1 MACPV
6 CRHDNPPGSEVCL
19 GCGWVLVNDCPVC
32 GARPPIKSSFCNQC
46 GTSLDPRRD
55 ARLRVETLFNE
66 SSREGERKQVTVLF
80 ADLKGSMD
88 LLVNTDPEDARRI
101 LDPVLE
107 HMMAAVRLHEGT
119 VNQVMGDGIMA
130 LFGAPVA
137 QEDHAVRACHAAL
150 HMQEVL
156 TQHSDTTRQS
166 LGVPLLIRIGLNS
179 GEVVVRAIGSNYHM
193 DYTAVGQTTHL
204 AARMEQLARPGSVL
218 VTAETLKLAEGH
230 VQAKPLGQ
238 VSVKGLKTAID
249 VYELTGID
257 MPRSR
262 MKAFAA
268 RGLTRFVGREAELE
282 LLCRARDRTA
292 AGQGQIVGVMGEAG
306 VGKTR
311 LFYEFM
317 HQSSTEGWLVLATSA
332 VSYGKSTPYLP
343 ITEMLRTY
351 FDVDD
356 RDEAARVRERV
367 AARVVALDPEL
378 RPLLPAFGVLLGVPA
393 SDPDPR
399 WAQLDPPHR
408 RGRIHEALKRFMIG
422 ESRLRPVCL
431 ILENLHWIDLETQAF
446 IESLAEVVPH
456 HRLLLLFN
464 YRQEYRHPWLS
475 AAHVT
480 DLKITPLTPPL
491 AAELLQTLVGPDAT
505 LRPLKQIMLD
515 RAEGN
520 PFFLEEMVRSL
531 VETEALV
538 GTPGAYHLVRP
549 VRAVQVPESVKA
561 LLAARIDRLPF
572 EEERLLQSAAV
583 IGRHVDVGL
592 LREIADVPES
602 ELHGQLAHLQAAGFL
617 YESRRFPDQE
627 YTFRHSL
634 THDVAY
640 DSLLHARQRAL
651 HARIVTAIEQI
662 YADRLGEQTERLA
675 DHAFRGE
682 VWGKA
687 VDYLLSA
694 GRRALFASAT
704 REAVEHFERALLALR
719 RLPPTPDT
727 LRTAITL
734 RLNLRDPLWSL
745 GEVERIRDE
754 LMEAELVARQL
765 DDAPALGRVAA
776 YRCQYLWSVGEL
788 GPALEAGEDAL
799 AIAVALNDALLLAET
814 KLYQALVFLAQ
825 GDAQRAADLLSDSL
839 QELDRRSGQRPG
851 TTNRAT
857 VIRLLALS
865 FLTRALAELGRFT
878 EGIAYG
884 EEALRLAEPNMA
896 FGLATALAG
905 LGILYVRKADAHTA
919 IPLLERGLEAS
930 RTYSVTNWIP
940 TLEATLG
947 TAYVLAGRV
956 EEGVV
961 LLEHAVDLNRH
972 TGIVATLSLWRT
984 YLGDAYLKA
993 GRIAE
998 AVSETRRA
1006 LGECRARLEH
1016 GYEPWALHVVAG
1028 ILAASEPPDVP
1039 DAHAHYTEALKL
1051 AESRGMRPLT
1061 VRCLVGLVR
1070 LHERAGNAAAAASYR
1085 DRAGRLA
1092 AELEIPPASLDAT

>member
-1 MACPV
+1 M
-6 CRHDNPPGSEVCL
+6 
-19 GCGWVLVNDCPVC
+19 
-32 GARPPIKSSFCNQC
+32 
-46 GTSLDPRRD
+46 
-55 ARLRVETLFNE
+55 
-66 SSREGERKQVTVLF
+66 
-80 ADLKGSMD
+80 
-88 LLVNTDPEDARRI
+88 
-101 LDPVLE
+101 
-107 HMMAAVRLHEGT
+107 
-119 VNQVMGDGIMA
+119 
-130 LFGAPVA
+130 
-137 QEDHAVRACHAAL
+137 
-150 HMQEVL
+150 
-156 TQHSDTTRQS
+156 
-166 LGVPLLIRIGLNS
+166 
-179 GEVVVRAIGSNYHM
+179 
-193 DYTAVGQTTHL
+193 
-204 AARMEQLARPGSVL
+204 
-218 VTAETLKLAEGH
+218 
-230 VQAKPLGQ
+230 
-238 VSVKGLKTAID
+238 
-249 VYELTGID
+249 
-257 MPRSR
+257 
-262 MKAFAA
+262 
-268 RGLTRFVGREAELE
+268 
-282 LLCRARDRTA
+282 
-292 AGQGQIVGVMGEAG
+292 
-306 VGKTR
+306 
-311 LFYEFM
+311 
-317 HQSSTEGWLVLATSA
+317 
-332 VSYGKSTPYLP
+332 
-343 ITEMLRTY
+343 
-351 FDVDD
+351 
-356 RDEAARVRERV
+356 
-367 AARVVALDPEL
+367 
-378 RPLLPAFGVLLGVPA
+378 
-393 SDPDPR
+393 
-399 WAQLDPPHR
+399 
-408 RGRIHEALKRFMIG
+408 
-422 ESRLRPVCL
+422 
-431 ILENLHWIDLETQAF
+431 
-446 IESLAEVVPH
+446 
-456 HRLLLLFN
+456 
-464 YRQEYRHPWLS
+464 
-475 AAHVT
+475 
-480 DLKITPLTPPL
+480 
-491 AAELLQTLVGPDAT
+491 
-505 LRPLKQIMLD
+505 
-515 RAEGN
+515 
-520 PFFLEEMVRSL
+520 RSL

-549 VRAVQVPESVKA
+549 VRAVQVPETVKA

-592 LREIADVPES
+592 LAEIADVPES

-617 YESRRFPDQE
+617 DQLRRFPDQE

-694 GRRALFASAT
+694 GRRAL
-704 REAVEHFERALLALR
+704 LR
-719 RLPPTPDT
+719 RRRGRPSSISNARCSRCDGSPHAGHAAH
-727 LRTAITL
+727 RHHAASESSGS
-734 RLNLRDPLWSL
+734 LWSL

-865 FLTRALAELGRFT
+865 FLTRALADLGRFT

-956 EEGVV
+956 EEGVA

-1039 DAHAHYTEALKL
+1039 DAHAHYIEALKL

-1061 VRCLVGLVR
+1061 VRCLVGLAR
-1070 LHERAGNAAAAASYR
+1070 LHERAGNAAAAGELPGSCR
-1085 DRAGRLA
+1085 SFGRRALR
-1092 AELEIPPASLDAT
+1092 PPASLDAT